1 MAETFTL
8 DLEDGSQA
16 ELKDIARLDTCVT
29 VVDAAQLMANF
40 RSLETLR
47 QRDASVGD
55 EDDRNV
61 ADLMLD
67 QIEFADVILLNKARV
82 LLTLLHILA
91 VHLSDLLSRY
101 VSYVDA
107 DIVFLKKA
115 ASDFSTCPQALK
127 LVIIEA
133 AASACGIHKQIP
145 DICSDQAANML
156 SQLASPSGLESVV
169 RPPVGC

>member
-40 RSLETLR
+40 GSLQTLR
-47 QRDASVGD
+47 ERDGAAVAD

-67 QIEFADVILLNKARV
+67 QIEFADVILLNKV
-82 LLTLLHILA
+82 GF
-91 VHLSDLLSRY
+91 
-101 VSYVDA
+101 A
-107 DIVFLKKA
+107 DIILVRWV
-115 ASDFSTCPQALK
+115 ALAQ
-127 LVIIEA
+127 VITA
-133 AASACGIHKQIP
+133 
-145 DICSDQAANML
+145 
-156 SQLASPSGLESVV
+156 
-169 RPPVGC
+169 

>member
-1 MAETFTL
+1 MQQVAETFTL

-40 RSLETLR
+40 KSLETLR

-67 QIEFADVILLNKARV
+67 QIEFADVILLNKVRI
-82 LLTLLHILA
+82 LKHISA
-91 VHLSDLLSRY
+91 VCA
-101 VSYVDA
+101 V
-107 DIVFLKKA
+107 
-115 ASDFSTCPQALK
+115 
-127 LVIIEA
+127 
-133 AASACGIHKQIP
+133 
-145 DICSDQAANML
+145 
-156 SQLASPSGLESVV
+156 
-169 RPPVGC
+169 